1 MPAPLLVL
9 TDFGQPANRALNYA
23 TTLAGTVGAE
33 LVLLHVRRDSYQD
46 PELLTGKLLGRD
58 QGVVDMALRTLTS
71 NRAVPTT
78 SEVRHGR
85 VGAAVAEAVHRH
97 HPSLVVLGLPDTGA
111 TPEALV
117 STTALDLL
125 RATPHPMLV
134 IPHDAPAPVVPRRVL
149 LAVDGEA
156 FSLGPHTG
164 LMRAFFT
171 ALRAQLTV
179 LHVYPY
185 DTTTEDVAALES
197 VVHTGLTTGLPPV
210 STRNVMSS
218 DPVEGILEVAATGE
232 YDVIALVARPRSFW
246 GELFERSVTARVLLN
261 SSLPVLVLPVQ

>member
-9 TDFGQPANRALNYA
+9 TDFGRPANRALNYA
-23 TTLAGTVGAE
+23 TTLAGAIGAE
-33 LVLLHVRRDSYQD
+33 VVLLHVRRDSYQD
-46 PELLTGKLLGRD
+46 PELLTGKLRGRE
-58 QGVVDMALRTLTS
+58 QGVVDMALHALTS
-71 NRAVPTT
+71 HRPVPTT

-85 VGAAVAEAVHRH
+85 VGAAVAAAVQRH
-97 HPSLVVLGLPDTGA
+97 HPALVVLGLPDTGA
-111 TPEALV
+111 TPDELV

-156 FSLGPHTG
+156 FALGTHMG
-164 LMRAFFT
+164 LMRAFFD
-171 ALRAQLTV
+171 ALQAQLTV

-197 VVHTGLTTGLPPV
+197 VARTGLTAGLPQA
-210 STRNVMSS
+210 TARNAMSA
-218 DPVEGILEVAATGE
+218 DPAEGILEVAATGE
-232 YDVIALVARPRSFW
+232 YDLIALIARPRSFW
-246 GELFERSVTARVLLN
+246 GELFARSVTAQVLLN
-261 SSLPVLVLPVQ
+261 SSLPVLVLPAQ